1 MALVTALTESFTEL
15 LECIDEISA
24 LFAGGDAAAAT
35 AASGNSLE
43 LFSMTA
49 TAGEATGE
57 ATTSLTTIAETFG
70 QTASEQSPQIT
81 NELYAS
87 VQSANT
93 SAIATENEML
103 AAEQLNYP
111 ITSTP
116 MPGVQQ
122 LNEIENVELTELSTI
137 PKTPITP
144 IQTDFL
150 SQDYLMEVE
159 EGGDDILFHRRHPL
173 HLRSSFT
180 VVGGS
185 SKNILGVSLL
195 AATGTAAAT
204 GTVAALSTS
213 TAAAATAVGLGATT
227 STTATVT
234 AVGSLTAK
242 IVTALGASIGTAA
255 TAAVYKVVKTL
266 DDQLPGAAD
275 MIMNTIQ
282 SGKIDISEEN
292 VTNWLTMIMSNS
304 SLLAKLRAAGIDV
317 TLLSNGDIAKV
328 GPAIAKALRW
338 ENDLQSLANYFPDIT
353 TQLHKTSPIL
363 RHLNSDYIHNV
374 WTAATTA

>member
-1 MALVTALTESFTEL
+1 MTESFTEL

-87 VQSANT
+87 VQSA
-93 SAIATENEML
+93 
-103 AAEQLNYP
+103 
-111 ITSTP
+111 
-116 MPGVQQ
+116 
-122 LNEIENVELTELSTI
+122 I

-150 SQDYLMEVE
+150 SEDYLMEVE
-159 EGGDDILFHRRHPL
+159 DGGDDLLFLRRHPL
-173 HLRSSFT
+173 HLGSSFT
-180 VVGGS
+180 VLGGS

-255 TAAVYKVVKTL
+255 TAAVYKVMKTL

-275 MIMNTIQ
+275 MIMNTVQ

-317 TLLSNGDIAKV
+317 TLLSDGDIAKI
-328 GPAIAKALRW
+328 GPAIAKALR
-338 ENDLQSLANYFPDIT
+338 
-353 TQLHKTSPIL
+353 
-363 RHLNSDYIHNV
+363 
-374 WTAATTA
+374 

>member
-1 MALVTALTESFTEL
+1 MAIVTALTESFTEL

-81 NELYAS
+81 NELFAS
-87 VQSANT
+87 VESANT
-93 SAIATENEML
+93 SAIATENELL

-116 MPGVQQ
+116 MPGVTQF
-122 LNEIENVELTELSTI
+122 ENVELTELSTI

-159 EGGDDILFHRRHPL
+159 DGGDDLLFLRRHPL

-180 VVGGS
+180 VIGGS

-227 STTATVT
+227 STATTVT

-275 MIMNTIQ
+275 MIMTTIE

-292 VTNWLTMIMSNS
+292 VNNWLTMIMSNS

-317 TLLSNGDIAKV
+317 TLLSDGNIAKI

-363 RHLNSDYIHNV
+363 RHLNSDYINNL